1 MWIYSL
7 YEGRYNDNAIR
18 SQGGERCRAFS
29 VSGFRQERAGARRP
43 NKAGAND
50 PLPLFIAGSISFI
63 REQVSSVCNQKKTS
77 LKKT

>member
-1 MWIYSL
+1 MRLVITITPFDHRAVS
-7 YEGRYNDNAIR
+7 DA
-18 SQGGERCRAFS
+18 RAFS

-50 PLPLFIAGSISFI
+50 PLPLFIAGSILFI